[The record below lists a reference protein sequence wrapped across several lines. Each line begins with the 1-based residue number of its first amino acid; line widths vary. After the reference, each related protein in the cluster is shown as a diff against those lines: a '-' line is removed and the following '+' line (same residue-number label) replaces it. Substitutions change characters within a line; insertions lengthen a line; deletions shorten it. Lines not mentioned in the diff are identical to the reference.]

1 MNTEQIRAFVLR
13 YLEAEQCDVL
23 EKHPAYVTVKLS
35 PSADKELTNRPYYW
49 SFVERTGAP
58 AETMTC
64 TFIFDPDAYRELHP
78 PQPGPYGAVSTA
90 APGPSGPPAPGA
102 AAQAGGGA
110 AQPSPAGA
118 AAPHSGGAAAAGGA
132 QRDAASAA
140 AAGPGG
146 ATPQGA
152 SAAPTAG
159 AVPAASAAPTAGG
172 AQQPGAADAAAAA
185 GSQAAAGSSAGAS
198 AAPQGDS
205 ILGRYF
211 GFVPTSFTA
220 RVPRD
225 EVTFG
230 SRRLEQMFAA
240 ARSKGRYVRLFE
252 AYKPESPKASQ
263 TVPYETWFV
272 VNFKV
277 ELVCDMK
284 KSEIH
289 SLGIHMGTTE
299 IRENVHDW
307 LSAKTLTPRLPAHI
321 YVTPD
326 RITLPRALLYLEEHV
341 ERKLKTYDHRWA
353 EEAQLRLEEEL
364 NRVSSYYEPLL
375 KAASSE
381 QKAEIEAQYTG
392 RREEI
397 EWQYRPRVQIS
408 AINCGLFHLSS
419 ANG

>member
-102 AAQAGGGA
+102 AAQAGGGT

-132 QRDAASAA
+132 Q
-140 AAGPGG
+140 
-146 ATPQGA
+146 
-152 SAAPTAG
+152 
-159 AVPAASAAPTAGG
+159 
-172 AQQPGAADAAAAA
+172 QPGAADAAAAA
-185 GSQAAAGSSAGAS
+185 GSPAAAGSSAGAS

-230 SRRLEQMFAA
+230 SRRLEQMFAS

>member
-1 MNTEQIRAFVLR
+1 MNTEQIRTFVLR

-90 APGPSGPPAPGA
+90 APGLGSAAPGAGGTAQPGA
-102 AAQAGGGA
+102 AA
-110 AQPSPAGA
+110 SPG
-118 AAPHSGGAAAAGGA
+118 PG
-132 QRDAASAA
+132 AASAA
-140 AAGPGG
+140 APGPGG
-146 ATPQGA
+146 AQRPGANASAAVTGGAMPPGA

-159 AVPAASAAPTAGG
+159 ASPAAGG
-172 AQQPGAADAAAAA
+172 PQQPVAAGAASPAGSPAAA
-185 GSQAAAGSSAGAS
+185 G

-263 TVPYETWFV
+263 TLPYETWFV

-289 SLGIHMGTTE
+289 SLGIHMGTAE
-299 IRENVHDW
+299 IREDVHDW

-353 EEAQLRLEEEL
+353 EEAQLRLEDEL

-375 KAASSE
+375 QAAGSE
-381 QKAEIEAQYTG
+381 QKAEIEAQYIG
-392 RREEI
+392 RRGEI

-408 AINCGLFHLSS
+408 AINCGLFHLSA